1 MFDLFADL
9 SLNPRRL
16 CDFLFDILLL
26 SFAMCYAVVMLP
38 KANLSDVQLFVT
50 CFVAIGLVYFMRT
63 KAQKW
68 VFKLF
73 DMVMN
78 RFGKVVG
85 WLLWLSFIAI
95 PIYLLF
101 NL

>member
-1 MFDLFADL
+1 MFADL

-38 KANLSDVQLFVT
+38 KANLSDVQLFIT

-63 KAQKW
+63 MAQKW

-73 DMVMN
+73 DMVMDF
-78 RFGKVVG
+78 FGKVVG

-101 NL
+101 SL

>member
-1 MFDLFADL
+1 MFADL

-16 CDFLFDILLL
+16 CNFLFDILLL
-26 SFAMCYAVVMLP
+26 AFAMCYAVVMLP

-63 KAQKW
+63 TAQKW
-68 VFKLF
+68 TFKLF

-85 WLLWLSFIAI
+85 WSLWLSCITVFV
-95 PIYLLF
+95 YLLF

>member
-1 MFDLFADL
+1 MFADF

-16 CDFLFDILLL
+16 CDFLFDIFLLA
-26 SFAMCYAVVMLP
+26 FAMCFAVVMLP

-63 KAQKW
+63 TAQKW

>member
-1 MFDLFADL
+1 MFADL

-26 SFAMCYAVVMLP
+26 TFAMCYAVVMLP
-38 KANLSDVQLFVT
+38 KANLSDGQLFVT
-50 CFVAIGLVYFMRT
+50 CFVAIGCVYFMRT
-63 KAQKW
+63 TAQKY

-73 DMVMN
+73 DIVMN

-95 PIYLLF
+95 PVYLLF